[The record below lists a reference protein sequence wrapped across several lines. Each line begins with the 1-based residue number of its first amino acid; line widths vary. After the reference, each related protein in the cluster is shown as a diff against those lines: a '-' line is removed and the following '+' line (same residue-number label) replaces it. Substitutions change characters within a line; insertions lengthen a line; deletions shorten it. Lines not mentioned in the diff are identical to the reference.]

1 MLQAALF
8 ENASVRIYRSNEAL
22 GQAAAEH
29 AAVLI
34 QSAIAKSGRAR
45 IMVATGNSQLSLAAA
60 LVLHSEI
67 DWRRVEVFHMDEYAG
82 ISPEHPSSFRYWIRT
97 RIEEKVHPARME
109 YIEGDASDLTAEAS
123 RYAALLAEAPIHL
136 AFVGFGENGHI
147 AFNDPGVADFADPL
161 AVKLV
166 ALDDASRRQ
175 QAGEGHF
182 PDFDSVP
189 REALTVTC
197 SSLFRADAWVCV
209 VPEQRKAEAVR
220 RALTGPITPAC
231 PASLVRRHPNA
242 TVFLDPD
249 SSSLLGS

>member
-8 ENASVRIYRSNEAL
+8 ENAHVRIYRSNEAL
-22 GQAAAEH
+22 GQAAADH
-29 AAVLI
+29 AASLI
-34 QSAIAKSGRAR
+34 QSAIANFGRAR
-45 IMVATGNSQLSLAAA
+45 IMVATGNSQLTLATA
-60 LVLHSEI
+60 LALHDEI
-67 DWRRVEVFHMDEYAG
+67 DWRHVEVFHMDEYAG
-82 ISPEHPSSFRYWIRT
+82 ISSNHPSSFRYWIRT
-97 RIEEKVHPARME
+97 RIEEKVHPGRME
-109 YIEGDASDLTAEAS
+109 YIEGDASDLTAEAA
-123 RYAALLAEAPIHL
+123 RYSALLAEAPIHL

-147 AFNDPGVADFADPL
+147 AFNDPGVADFEDPL

-197 SSLFRADAWVCV
+197 SSLFRADAWVCA
-209 VPEQRKAEAVR
+209 VPERRKAEAVC

-231 PASLVRRHPNA
+231 PASIVRRHPNA
-242 TVFLDPD
+242 TVYLDPE